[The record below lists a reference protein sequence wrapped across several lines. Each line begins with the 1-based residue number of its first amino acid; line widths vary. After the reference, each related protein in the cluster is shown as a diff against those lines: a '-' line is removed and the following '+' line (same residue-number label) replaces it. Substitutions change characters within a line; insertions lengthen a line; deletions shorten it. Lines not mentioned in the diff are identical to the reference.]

1 VEKGVEKGDRLITP
15 TSCGSI
21 RYWIGN
27 RPFNSSCRFSITSTT
42 ARLPLFPRHIQSS
55 FHPLGRIGTSI
66 TQPNPHKAYVWK
78 AFAIIDHLPSSLM
91 RVWKSV

>member
-1 VEKGVEKGDRLITP
+1 MEKGVENGDRLITP
-15 TSCGSI
+15 TSCGYV

-27 RPFNSSCRFSITSTT
+27 RPFNSSYNFSITSTPV
-42 ARLPLFPRHIQSS
+42 LLSFPRHVQSS
-55 FHPLGRIGTSI
+55 LHPLGRIGTFI

-78 AFAIIDHLPSSLM
+78 VFAMIDHLPSSLM